1 MKLKKL
7 YKNTQIFKIAL
18 GIAIVVVGYIAS
30 VFYTQMRGLDSSVD
44 LITNSTETQLELE
57 KILSTISMYES
68 NLRGYIIT
76 KDESYIKNR
85 FLRRGEIDQNIL
97 KIKELVASNPN
108 RVKDIERLNKLIDH
122 RFDLFRETL
131 LLSKSKYFDSV
142 IFNKK
147 LQESNSF
154 TESMKTFVYK
164 TINAEGDKIKVH
176 NVNHQFELEDSI
188 ISAFLLVILTLLIL
202 LLSFNKTNVDV
213 VELKK
218 ANDEMKF
225 LNLSFTN
232 AEKIA
237 GFGHWKINIE
247 TGLYTFSDNF
257 YRLLGEEPNAFEPKL
272 ENLNKYIHRDD
283 LENVIQSHKDS
294 LISYEPTSLT
304 FRFVLT
310 NGEIKYI
317 KSVGSFTQNSKGEM
331 IKTGVNHD
339 ITEQYVKTLKLE
351 ESNTELKS
359 INEELESFNNIV
371 SHDLQEPLHKIQM
384 FISRIG
390 DNDKETISEQ
400 GKTYLSKIGISAN
413 KMQALLIDLV
423 NYSRT
428 IKGDKVFEE
437 VNLNDIVNVVIDDL
451 SSSID
456 DKKAVIEVGSLPT
469 IKGISFQIDQ
479 LFVNLITNSLKY
491 SKDTIAPQ
499 INIYIEDIGIDE
511 FYNDKLILDSDY
523 HKIVIRDNGIGF
535 KQEYADKIF
544 MLFQRLE
551 TSPKYSGTGLGL
563 AICKKIVD
571 NHHGYITVQSE
582 PNIGT
587 TFYVFMPK
595 EI

>member
-1 MKLKKL
+1 MKLMKL
-7 YKNTQIFKIAL
+7 YKNIQIFKIAL
-18 GIAIVVVGYIAS
+18 AIAIVVVGYIAS
-30 VFYTQMRGLDSSVD
+30 VFYTQMKGLDSSVD

-57 KILSTISMYES
+57 KVLSTISMYES

-85 FLRRGEIDQNIL
+85 FLRRGEIDQNML
-97 KIKELVASNPN
+97 RIKELVSNNPN

-147 LQESNSF
+147 LQESNSS

-202 LLSFNKTNVDV
+202 LLSFNKINVDV

-218 ANDEMKF
+218 ANDELKF

-237 GFGHWKINIE
+237 GFSHWKINIE

-272 ENLNKYIHRDD
+272 VNLNKYIHPDD
-283 LENVIQSHKDS
+283 LENVMQSHKDS
-294 LISYEPTSLT
+294 LLMHQPTSLM

-317 KSVGSFTQNSKGEM
+317 KSVGSFTQNSKGET
-331 IKTGVNHD
+331 IKTGVNYD
-339 ITEQYVKTLKLE
+339 MTDQYEKTLELE
-351 ESNTELKS
+351 ESNIELKS

-437 VNLNDIVNVVIDDL
+437 VNLNDIVNLVIDDL

-456 DKKAVIEVGSLPT
+456 DKKAVIEVGSLAT

-479 LFVNLITNSLKY
+479 LFVNLLSNSLKY

-499 INIYIEDIGIDE
+499 INIYMEHIGIDE

-587 TFYVFMPK
+587 TFSIFMPK

>member
-1 MKLKKL
+1 MKLIKL
-7 YKNTQIFKIAL
+7 YKNIQIFKIAL

-57 KILSTISMYES
+57 KVLSTISMYES

-85 FLRRGEIDQNIL
+85 FLRRGEIDQNML
-97 KIKELVASNPN
+97 RIKELVSNNPY

-142 IFNKK
+142 ILNEK

-202 LLSFNKTNVDV
+202 LLSFNKINVDV

-218 ANDEMKF
+218 ANDELKF

-237 GFGHWKINIE
+237 GFSHWKINIE

-272 ENLNKYIHRDD
+272 ENLNKYIHPDD
-283 LENVIQSHKDS
+283 LENVMQSHKDS
-294 LISYEPTSLT
+294 ILMHQSTSLM

-317 KSVGSFTQNSKGEM
+317 KSVGSFTQNSKGET
-331 IKTGVNHD
+331 IKTGVNYD
-339 ITEQYVKTLKLE
+339 MTDQYEKTLELE
-351 ESNTELKS
+351 ESNIELKS

-390 DNDKETISEQ
+390 VNDKETISEQ
-400 GKTYLSKIGISAN
+400 GKVYLSKIGISAN
-413 KMQALLIDLV
+413 KMQTLLIDLV

-428 IKGDKVFEE
+428 VKGDKVFEE
-437 VNLNDIVNVVIDDL
+437 VNLNDIVNLVINDL

-456 DKKAVIEVGSLPT
+456 DKKAVIEVGSLPM

-479 LFVNLITNSLKY
+479 LFVNLISNSLKY
-491 SKDTIAPQ
+491 SKDTITPQ
-499 INIYIEDIGIDE
+499 INIYIEHIGIDE

-587 TFYVFMPK
+587 TFSIFMPK